1 MEIFK
6 NTNVKTKEKEA
17 RDRIS
22 DCFFKM
28 KQNDNITFW
37 RLFNFLCV
45 EFYSSNVKI
54 NFI

>member
-37 RLFNFLCV
+37 RIFNFLCV
-45 EFYSSNVKI
+45 
-54 NFI
+54 